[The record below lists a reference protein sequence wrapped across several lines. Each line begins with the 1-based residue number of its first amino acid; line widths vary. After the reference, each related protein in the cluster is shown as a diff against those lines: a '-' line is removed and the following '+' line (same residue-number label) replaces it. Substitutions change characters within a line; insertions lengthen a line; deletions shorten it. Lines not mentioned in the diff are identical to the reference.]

1 MILVFIVTRYNY
13 FNGCG
18 QEQVTC
24 QQVKDE
30 WLYEKQLSELKKVNR
45 NVLAIAE
52 EHKDQTIG
60 KVLRKSDEEL
70 GMDFL
75 KGNLKL

>member
-1 MILVFIVTRYNY
+1 M
-13 FNGCG
+13 
-18 QEQVTC
+18 
-24 QQVKDE
+24 
-30 WLYEKQLSELKKVNR
+30 YEKQLSELKKVNR

-60 KVLRKSDEEL
+60 KVLGKIDEEL